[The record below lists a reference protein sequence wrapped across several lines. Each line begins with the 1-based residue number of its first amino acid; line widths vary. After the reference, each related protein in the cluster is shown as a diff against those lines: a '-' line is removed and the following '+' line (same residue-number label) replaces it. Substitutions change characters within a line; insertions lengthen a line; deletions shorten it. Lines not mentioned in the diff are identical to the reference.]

1 MIVDDVDGNCGLKQQ
16 KQANRKMV
24 VEWDIHGISWNSMG
38 FNGIY

>member
-1 MIVDDVDGNCGLKQQ
+1 MIVDGNCGLKQQ
-16 KQANRKMV
+16 KQAKKRWWLND